1 MEKKL
6 FRNQKRIASYDLN
19 AQNDRIEEICE
30 KYFITTYE
38 VRRKRVI
45 RSYCLLIPSNLWKI
59 IFPLS
64 KLVWSIWEIGGMGGR
79 DIDKIYKTEKVFSR
93 NRFWKEKKLCCLKF
107 STKLL
112 MLFRFCN
119 ISNKFAHGRTD
130 GRKKVTSKDPFLVN
144 ARDLKKFIYVWTRLI
159 MT

>member
-6 FRNQKRIASYDLN
+6 FRNQRRIASYDLN

-64 KLVWSIWEIGGMGGR
+64 KLVWSIWEIGGMGG
-79 DIDKIYKTEKVFSR
+79 DIDKTNKAEKVFSR
-93 NRFWKEKKLCCLKF
+93 NRLRKYNRNMKFKIQQLITHIVQVLHYLKQ
-107 STKLL
+107 STHSVDCFKTCIFT
-112 MLFRFCN
+112 LFTIPN
-119 ISNKFAHGRTD
+119 
-130 GRKKVTSKDPFLVN
+130 
-144 ARDLKKFIYVWTRLI
+144 LI
-159 MT
+159 L

>member
-6 FRNQKRIASYDLN
+6 FRNQRRIASYDLN

-79 DIDKIYKTEKVFSR
+79 DIDKINKTEKVFSR
-93 NRFWKEKKLCCLKF
+93 NRFWKEKKTLLFKIQHQITHVVQILQYLKQIC
-107 STKLL
+107 S
-112 MLFRFCN
+112 
-119 ISNKFAHGRTD
+119 GRT
-130 GRKKVTSKDPFLVN
+130 GGKKVTSKDPFLVN